1 MSEGSTT
8 RGAVAVALIVAGVA
22 ATMGFV
28 WLRGGDCP
36 GGTEIPSERACLASG
51 RAADECRALLA
62 EANRL
67 LARSGPVYATREA
80 CQDRHATCQE
90 SRGAAGFAPRAT
102 GFCLMP
108 GAPTRIVPRFAP
120 A

>member
-1 MSEGSTT
+1 MNDRHTT
-8 RGAVAVALIVAGVA
+8 RGAVAVGLIVAGVA
-22 ATMGFV
+22 ATMGYV
-28 WLRGGDCP
+28 WFRGGDCP

-51 RAADECRALLA
+51 RAAGQCRALLA
-62 EANRL
+62 EATAL

-80 CQDRHATCQE
+80 CQDRHTSCQE

-108 GAPTRIVPRFAP
+108 GAPARIVPRFAP